1 MKQPAIRRLAVM
13 VNPGKTGSS
22 PLVAQLK
29 RLFRRLG
36 VESRWVHALEFETP
50 GAPEIITRQDDG
62 LLVSVGGDGTLL
74 QAARR
79 SLGSGVPLL
88 GINAGSLG
96 FLTSVGRH
104 AVLSCMPRILAGE
117 YDTSERMSL
126 AVRVLRQGKTLARGW
141 ALNEAV
147 IFRGH
152 HAHMIRL
159 NVDVSGHHLS
169 DYMCDGL
176 LLATP
181 TGSTAYSLSAGGP
194 VVSPAASVFL
204 ITPICAHSLTNR
216 PVILDAR
223 DVVRVRVPSRSPA
236 LALSLDGTACVDLV
250 SGDEVEIRR
259 DARSVRL
266 VHLPENDFYAVLRQ
280 KLRWSG
286 SSV

>member
-1 MKQPAIRRLAVM
+1 MKQPVIRRVAVM
-13 VNPGKTGSS
+13 VNTGKTGSRTV
-22 PLVAQLK
+22 VAQMK
-29 RLFRRLG
+29 RLFRRQG
-36 VESRWVHALEFETP
+36 VESRWIEALESEGT
-50 GAPEIITRQDDG
+50 GAPEDFVQPGDN
-62 LLVSVGGDGTLL
+62 LLISVGGDGTLL

-79 SLGSGVPLL
+79 SRSSGVPLL

-96 FLTSVGRH
+96 FLTSVARH

-117 YDTSERMSL
+117 FAVSERMTL
-126 AVRVLRQGKTLARGW
+126 AVKVLRRGKSLFQGW

-159 NVDVSGHHLS
+159 DVDVGDHHLS

-194 VVSPAASVFL
+194 VISPSASVLL
-204 ITPICAHSLTNR
+204 ITPICAHALTNR

-223 DVVRVRVPSRSPA
+223 DVVRVRVPARSPA

-250 SGDEVEIRR
+250 PGDEVVVRKDR
-259 DARSVRL
+259 HPVRL

-286 SSV
+286 SSI

>member
-1 MKQPAIRRLAVM
+1 MSLHPVHRVAVM
-13 VNPGKTGSS
+13 VNPAKSGART
-22 PLVAQLK
+22 VATRLK

-36 VESRWVHALEFETP
+36 VESRWGEAVEEGAVSRETP
-50 GAPEIITRQDDG
+50 FTQAGDD
-62 LLVSVGGDGTLL
+62 LLVAVGGDGTLL

-79 SLGSGVPLL
+79 SRGSGVPLL

-96 FLTSVGRH
+96 FLTSIASRSVVTDMSR
-104 AVLSCMPRILAGE
+104 VLAGD
-117 YDTSERMSL
+117 YQISRRMTL
-126 AVRVLRQGKTLARGW
+126 AVKVIRGGKTFSRGW

-159 NVDVSGHHLS
+159 DVEVSGRLLS

-194 VVSPAASVFL
+194 VVSPTASVMV
-204 ITPICAHSLTNR
+204 ITPVCAHALTNR

-223 DVVRVRVPSRSPA
+223 DDVRVRVPARSPA
-236 LALSLDGTACVDLV
+236 LVLSLDGTRCLDLV

-259 DARSVRL
+259 DPNPVPL
-266 VHLPENDFYAVLRQ
+266 VHLAGNDFYTVLRR
-280 KLRWSG
+280 KLGWSG

>member
-1 MKQPAIRRLAVM
+1 MKKSVFQQVAVM
-13 VNPGKTGSS
+13 VNPGKSGART
-22 PLVAQLK
+22 VAAQLK

-36 VESRWVHALEFETP
+36 VGARWVEAIEVEMPEAREDFALA
-50 GAPEIITRQDDG
+50 GDD
-62 LLVSVGGDGTLL
+62 LLISVGGDGTLL

-79 SLGSGVPLL
+79 SRRSGVPLL

-104 AVLSCMPRILAGE
+104 AVLACMPRIMAGE
-117 YDTSERMSL
+117 YAVSERMTL
-126 AVRVLRQGKTLARGW
+126 AVKVERKGKTIFTGW

-159 NVDVSGHHLS
+159 DVDVGGHHLS

-194 VVSPAASVFL
+194 VISPSAPVLL
-204 ITPICAHSLTNR
+204 ITPICAHALTNR

-223 DVVRVRVPSRSPA
+223 DVVRVRVPARSPA

-250 SGDEVEIRR
+250 SGDEVSVRK
-259 DARSVRL
+259 DTHPVRL